1 MKLILLTSVFIFFG
15 FLIVAGQNTES
26 LAFYTKSKQINTTG
40 MYVLGGWAIANI
52 AGGAVGWANSG
63 GSAKYFH
70 QMNLF
75 WNTVNLGIAGFALYN
90 NLNSSISGLTD
101 SMIMQKHIKTENLY
115 LINAGVDVLYIGT
128 GFLLKHL
135 STNSAKRK
143 DILFGY
149 GNSVVV
155 QGGFLLVFDLI
166 MWLVQHNHR
175 LDILANASF
184 SFQQNLDFKEIALAI
199 RF

>member
-1 MKLILLTSVFIFFG
+1 
-15 FLIVAGQNTES
+15 
-26 LAFYTKSKQINTTG
+26 
-40 MYVLGGWAIANI
+40 LGGWAIANI
-52 AGGAVGWANSG
+52 AGGAVGWANSN
-63 GSAKYFH
+63 GSTKYFH

-101 SMIMQKHIKTENLY
+101 SIMMQKHIKTENLY
-115 LINAGVDVLYIGT
+115 LINAGLDVIYIGT
-128 GFLLKHL
+128 GFFLKYL
-135 STNSAKRK
+135 STNSPKRK

-149 GNSVVV
+149 GNSVIV

-175 LDILANASF
+175 LDFLANASF
-184 SFQQNLDFKEIALAI
+184 SFQQNFDFKEIALTI